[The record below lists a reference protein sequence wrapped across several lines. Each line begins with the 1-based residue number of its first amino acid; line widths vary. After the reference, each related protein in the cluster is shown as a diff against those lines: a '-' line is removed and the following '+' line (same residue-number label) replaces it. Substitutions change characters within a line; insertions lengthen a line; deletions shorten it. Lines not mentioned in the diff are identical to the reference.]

1 MLYVPNFKNEYPT
14 CPFLYIDFNA
24 PNIQNKSAFI
34 EFIEKKVN
42 AQLPDHLKDPELFDF
57 VYAHSRTCYKYKV
70 KSYVDNGNPGKVMP
84 KIKPKAILRSR

>member
-24 PNIQNKSAFI
+24 PNSAFI
-34 EFIEKKVN
+34 EFIEKKIN
-42 AQLPDHLKDPELFDF
+42 AKLPDHLKDPELFDF

-70 KSYVDNGNPGKVMP
+70 KSFQEVLAELEISKVNYYRDLL
-84 KIKPKAILRSR
+84 I